1 MGKEDELLG
10 VLKKVVAPAVAV
22 DKATLFLVSS
32 TATDVHLHFGGAYS
46 GCPGVPVLER
56 SLLEPLV
63 KAIAPNVKLKVTSG
77 LPLPVGAKLVDPE
90 G

>member
-1 MGKEDELLG
+1 MAKEDELLG

-22 DKATLFLVSS
+22 DKGTLFLV
-32 TATDVHLHFGGAYS
+32 TANATDVHLHFGGSYS

-56 SLLEPLV
+56 SLLEPLMKSIV
-63 KAIAPNVKLKVTSG
+63 PNAKLRVTSG
-77 LPLPVGAKLVDPE
+77 LPLPVGAKLVEPE

>member
-1 MGKEDELLG
+1 MAKEDELLG

-22 DKATLFLVSS
+22 DKGTLFLVAS
-32 TATDVHLHFGGAYS
+32 TASDVHLHFGGAYS

-63 KAIAPNVKLKVTSG
+63 KAISPTAKLKVTSG
-77 LPLPVGAKLVDPE
+77 LPLPVGAKLVEPE